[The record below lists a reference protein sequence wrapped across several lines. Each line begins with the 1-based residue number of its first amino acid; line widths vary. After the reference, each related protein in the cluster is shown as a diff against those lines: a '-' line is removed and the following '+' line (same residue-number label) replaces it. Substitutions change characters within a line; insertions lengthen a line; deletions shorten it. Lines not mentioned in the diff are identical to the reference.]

1 MTTLLLHPPAVKPA
15 EPPLGPAIL
24 LAALRRRGIDARMI
38 DANLKAFLYL
48 LQPRRLAAAAGPAS
62 STAVKRALRHAPA
75 ALALL
80 RSPAAFGSF
89 PRYRTAV
96 EHLNRAFGVYGEGA
110 ERLSL
115 GDYSHGTLSEFAP
128 ADLERL
134 SAGEESTLFHDYFVN
149 ELLPQVAAM
158 KPRTVSLSVN
168 YRHQVLPAFELAGL
182 LRRWMPGLRIVGG
195 GGMFTSWR
203 RTLREADLRF
213 SAFDHIVFG
222 PGEELLPRIIS
233 GEGGPDYFL
242 EEGSEIDFR
251 PDFDRVD
258 LKDYFS
264 PLPVLPVGASRGC
277 YWQRCLFCPEAATP
291 THPYAAHPAADLPD
305 LLLDL
310 RRRNG
315 TTRFHLTDN
324 AVPVAALRRVAA
336 RRADLAG
343 IFWHGFVRFE
353 PALLDSGLAEGLAAA
368 GCTMLQLGLESGSQ
382 AVLDRLGK
390 GTRLE
395 DAAAILERLH
405 EAGISTYVYVML
417 GTPGETEEDAVRT
430 LDFLEEHAARIS
442 FLNISIMNLPR
453 ESSLVGEDGGAEI
466 RSSAL
471 LDDGQ
476 PLGLYRSFEPATGWG
491 RGEARRFLRR
501 RLLASPAVREIV
513 NRVPPW
519 FTSNHAPFFPPST

>member
-38 DANLKAFLYL
+38 DANLRAYLYL
-48 LQPRRLAAAAGPAS
+48 LQPRRLAAAGPVS
-62 STAVKRALRHAPA
+62 STALKRALRHAPA

-80 RSPAAFGSF
+80 RSPVALASF

-96 EHLNRAFGVYGEGA
+96 EHLNRALGVYGQGD

-115 GDYSHGTLSEFAP
+115 GDYNHGALSEFAP

-134 SAGEESTLFHDYFVN
+134 AAGEESTLFRDYFED
-149 ELLPQVAAM
+149 ELLPQVTEIN
-158 KPRTVSLSVN
+158 PRTVSLTVN
-168 YRHQVLPAFELAGL
+168 YRHQVLPAFELAGM
-182 LRRWMPGLRIVGG
+182 LRRRLPGVRIVGG

-203 RTLREADLRF
+203 RTLREEDLRF
-213 SAFDHIVFG
+213 PAFDHLVFG
-222 PGEELLPRIIS
+222 PGEGLLPRIAS
-233 GEGGPDYFL
+233 GEGGRDYFL
-242 EEGSEIDFR
+242 EGGSELDFR
-251 PDFDRVD
+251 PDFDSVD
-258 LKDYFS
+258 PVDYFS
-264 PLPVLPVGASRGC
+264 PLPVLPVGTSRGC

-291 THPYAAHPAADLPD
+291 THPYAAHPAADLPG

-310 RRRNG
+310 RRSYG
-315 TTRFHLTDN
+315 ATRFHLTDN
-324 AVPVAALRRVAA
+324 AVPVAALRSLAA
-336 RRADLAG
+336 RRDELGG
-343 IFWHGFVRFE
+343 ISWHGFVRFE
-353 PALLDSGLAEGLAAA
+353 PSLLDSGLIEGLAAA
-368 GCTMLQLGLESGSQ
+368 GCAMLQLGLESGSQ
-382 AVLDRLGK
+382 TVLDRLGK
-390 GTRLE
+390 GTRLG

-405 EAGISTYVYVML
+405 GAGIASYVYVML
-417 GTPGETEEDAVRT
+417 GAPGESEEDAVRT

-453 ESSLVGEDGGAEI
+453 ESALAAEDGESGI
-466 RSSAL
+466 RSSSL
-471 LDDGQ
+471 LEEGQ
-476 PLGLYRSFEPATGWG
+476 PLGLYRSFDPAGGWG